1 MEQAAGK
8 HPYKRMRLTK
18 LENLQLKE
26 NNHVICCTVQ
36 PKTIIPASQQ
46 GINLSSDPKGEKLTM
61 DKIQDGNCSIRY
73 YICHEH
79 WGFYRSLY
87 NSCNQDEGLI

>member
-46 GINLSSDPKGEKLTM
+46 GINLSSDPKVKNSQWT
-61 DKIQDGNCSIRY
+61 
-73 YICHEH
+73 
-79 WGFYRSLY
+79 RSKM
-87 NSCNQDEGLI
+87 GTP